1 MDVFISIFLF
11 IFFPLKAFNTRFL
24 TYICQLKSIKSI
36 KKMIDYVLRAFNWIT
51 YILNKVK
58 KVDAKLFIP
67 F

>member
-1 MDVFISIFLF
+1 
-11 IFFPLKAFNTRFL
+11 
-24 TYICQLKSIKSI
+24 
-36 KKMIDYVLRAFNWIT
+36 MIDYVLRAFNCIT

>member
-1 MDVFISIFLF
+1 MDVSISIFLF
-11 IFFPLKAFNTRFL
+11 IFFPSKAFNTRFL
-24 TYICQLKSIKSI
+24 TYTCRLKSI